1 MCYYDH
7 ASMMILQLGHWHPN
21 HGNPNQRQSRQGV
34 TLHQTSL
41 HRTPSTDGTRPKAGR
56 VWGVAADQ
64 TAHFR
69 LHNRI
74 IG

>member
-34 TLHQTSL
+34 TLHQISL
-41 HRTPSTDGTRPKAGR
+41 HRARLLTAPAQRPAGYG
-56 VWGVAADQ
+56 VWP
-64 TAHFR
+64 
-69 LHNRI
+69 RI
-74 IG
+74 RQRILEFITE

>member
-41 HRTPSTDGTRPKAGR
+41 HRTRPLTAPAQRPAGYG
-56 VWGVAADQ
+56 VWPWIRQ
-64 TAHFR
+64 
-69 LHNRI
+69 RI
-74 IG
+74 LGFITE